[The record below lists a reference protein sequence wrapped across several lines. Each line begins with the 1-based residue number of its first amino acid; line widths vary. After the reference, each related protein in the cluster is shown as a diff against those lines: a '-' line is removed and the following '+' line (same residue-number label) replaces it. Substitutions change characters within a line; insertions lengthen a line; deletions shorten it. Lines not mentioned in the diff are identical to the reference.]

1 LNLYIRYFLT
11 EFNDDN
17 GNIAIVPGRYRH
29 WRTVRSTTCTFAAR
43 METIIYFERLNLL
56 PNVLEDY
63 KRSNIITGPQ
73 YNAITLSPLPSLAS
87 HIENYHHGYQSEY
100 EAYVSLY
107 FNWHKKGTE
116 LVEYIKSNLKDVNL
130 WENANKSDVVVI
142 ENTVQDDSSTI
153 KSEL

>member
-1 LNLYIRYFLT
+1 
-11 EFNDDN
+11 
-17 GNIAIVPGRYRH
+17 
-29 WRTVRSTTCTFAAR
+29 
-43 METIIYFERLNLL
+43 METVIYFERLNLL

-116 LVEYIKSNLKDVNL
+116 LVEFIKNNLKDVNL
-130 WENANKSDVVVI
+130 WGNAKSDGVVS
-142 ENTVQDDSSTI
+142 ENPVQEDSSTI